1 MGYHPH
7 GILSFGALLNIGT
20 DCTGWAEK
28 FPKLSP
34 RLCTL
39 NVNFRMPFLREIV
52 GRLGCIPASEGSIR
66 AALKPGNAVTLVV
79 GGAAEALDTKPGQYV
94 LTLARRKGFFR
105 LALQHGADLVPSFGF
120 GENDIY
126 DTVQP
131 QSVLRTIQLRAYK
144 LLSFSIPIFY
154 GRGIFTYN
162 AGTLPY
168 RRPLTVVVGDPIR
181 VEKTPNPTTEQIEAL
196 KEQYITAL
204 RELYSKWQPRLEP
217 ESDTNLIII

>member
-1 MGYHPH
+1 
-7 GILSFGALLNIGT
+7 
-20 DCTGWAEK
+20 
-28 FPKLSP
+28 
-34 RLCTL
+34 
-39 NVNFRMPFLREIV
+39 
-52 GRLGCIPASEGSIR
+52 
-66 AALKPGNAVTLVV
+66 
-79 GGAAEALDTKPGQYV
+79 
-94 LTLARRKGFFR
+94 
-105 LALQHGADLVPSFGF
+105 
-120 GENDIY
+120 
-126 DTVQP
+126 VQP